1 MQRSLLVFIVLVT
14 GIIVL
19 STFFPV
25 SLEILLMLNL
35 FFLIVLGVS
44 RLFLK
49 SSDFNLSLKNKDH
62 GNPMVSIHIPCCN
75 EPVGVVKKAIQ
86 AAYAQDYKNL
96 EIIVLSNNT
105 RYEQL
110 YQPVKWLISTL
121 SDKVKFYHID
131 DVKGYKAGALN
142 MCNKLTSSEAKYIF
156 ILNSDYILEPD
167 AISTAVSD
175 IESTGV
181 ALLQYPRFYY
191 NGDPEDGIYQ
201 DIEHYNNVY
210 SRGSNSYFSSL
221 PLGSLTLIRKSALDD
236 VGGWPV
242 SSITENTSLGV
253 RLLLRGYNSLFVSRQ
268 IGKGSLPNSYEALKT
283 QRSRWIFGN
292 IQSLKEVLSL
302 KGPLRVK
309 GYLIIQLTAWMN
321 FLGLPIISLLLA
333 SSLVLFGVD
342 ANFSLAIY
350 LSVISLFLQA
360 LFKYILFFKSSNGNS
375 RLANSGFLA
384 HLATA
389 ELGAYVWWRYFL
401 NSTMPF
407 MVRNKFKVTD
417 KIELRDLSLPLILIF
432 CCAVLQFTGYESASA
447 ILAVFFT
454 LYFGAKIFLFYE
466 LSSLN
471 SRTESSY
478 NQTGL

>member
-1 MQRSLLVFIVLVT
+1 MQKRLLLFIILVT
-14 GIIVL
+14 GILVL
-19 STFFPV
+19 SIFFPV
-25 SLEILLMLNL
+25 SLEILLILNL
-35 FFLIVLGVS
+35 FLLLVLGVS

-49 SSDFNLSLKNKDH
+49 SSDFNLSIKNIDH
-62 GNPMVSIHIPCCN
+62 SNPMVSIHIPCRN
-75 EPVGVVKKAIQ
+75 EPVSVVKKAIK

-110 YQPVKWLISTL
+110 YQPVKWLVNTL
-121 SDKVKFYHID
+121 NDKVKFYHID
-131 DVKGYKAGALN
+131 DIKGYKAGALN
-142 MCNKLTSSEAKYIF
+142 MCNKLTSSEAKYVF
-156 ILNSDYILEPD
+156 ILNCDYVLESD

-175 IESTGV
+175 IENTGV
-181 ALLQYPRFYY
+181 ALLQYPKYYY
-191 NGDPEDGIYQ
+191 NSDPEDGIYQ

-253 RLLLRGYNSLFVSRQ
+253 RLLLKGYNSLFVSRQ

-292 IQSLKEVLSL
+292 IQSLKEVFTL
-302 KGPLRVK
+302 KGSLRVK

-321 FLGLPIISLLLA
+321 FLGLPIICLLLA
-333 SSLVLFGVD
+333 SSLVLFGMD
-342 ANFSLAIY
+342 TNFSLVIY

-360 LFKYILFFKSSNGNS
+360 LFKYVLFLKSSNGNS

-417 KIELRDLSLPLILIF
+417 KIELRDLSLPLVLIF

-454 LYFGAKIFLFYE
+454 LYFGAKIFLLYE